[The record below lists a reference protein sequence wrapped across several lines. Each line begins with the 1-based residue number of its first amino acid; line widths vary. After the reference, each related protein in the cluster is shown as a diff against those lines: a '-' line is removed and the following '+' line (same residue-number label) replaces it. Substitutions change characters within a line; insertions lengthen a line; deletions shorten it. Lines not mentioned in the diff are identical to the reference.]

1 MPNAAIELEAL
12 TKRYGSV
19 LALDDVELRVEPG
32 ELFGFLGPNGA
43 GKTTAIRILVDLI
56 RPTAGHA
63 RVLGLDAQR
72 DARAVRARVGYLPGD
87 LRLYEH
93 LTGHELLELIAS
105 LRGGTVDARYRDDLI
120 ARLQLDPSRA
130 IGELSRG
137 NRQKV
142 GIVQA
147 LMSRPALVLLDEPTS
162 GLDPLMQ
169 EEVEALLRE
178 TVRDGGTVFF
188 SSHVLSEVEQ
198 ICTRVAMLN
207 RGAILDVFDLAEQRR
222 LAPRT
227 VAVTF
232 AEPPPADA
240 FAGLAGVTVL
250 AHDGRRVEFAARDG
264 IDALVKRL
272 AAFTVT
278 TLDTHEPSLEELF
291 LARYQQD
298 ATTAAPGGAPP
309 EGAHAASA

>member
-1 MPNAAIELEAL
+1 
-12 TKRYGSV
+12 V
-19 LALDDVELRVEPG
+19 LALHEVDLRVEPG

-56 RPTAGHA
+56 RPTAGRA

-93 LTGHELLELIAS
+93 LTGHELLRLIAS
-105 LRGGTVDARYRDDLI
+105 LRGGTVDARYRDELI
-120 ARLQLDPSRA
+120 ARLQLDPTRP

-142 GIVQA
+142 GLVQA

-178 TVRDGGTVFF
+178 TVRSGGTVFF

-198 ICTRVAMLN
+198 VCTRVAMLH

-227 VAVTF
+227 VSVTF
-232 AEPPPADA
+232 AAAPPADA
-240 FAGLAGVTVL
+240 FAGLPGVTV
-250 AHDGRRVEFAARDG
+250 AARDGQHLEFATHDG

-272 AAFTVT
+272 AAFTIT
-278 TLDTHEPSLEELF
+278 ALDTHEPSLEELF
-291 LARYQQD
+291 LARYQRD
-298 ATTAAPGGAPP
+298 ADASAAMPKGQADAAPA
-309 EGAHAASA
+309 